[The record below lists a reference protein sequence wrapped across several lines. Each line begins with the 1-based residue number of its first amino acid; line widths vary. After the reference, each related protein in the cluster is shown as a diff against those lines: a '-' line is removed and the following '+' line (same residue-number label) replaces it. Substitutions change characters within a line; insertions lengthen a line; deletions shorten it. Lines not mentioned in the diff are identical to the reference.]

1 MKNSK
6 LMLNLSFSNPKFDG
20 YASISYF
27 KVELNVKLMHTFPI
41 VKIQSVC
48 HKDGDKLDLRFDTN

>member
-1 MKNSK
+1 
-6 LMLNLSFSNPKFDG
+6 MLNLSFSNPKFDG